1 MHIVD
6 NEGHVVMTL
15 RSKSFSAHNKWYIY
29 AGNSTDK
36 EDKIATVKPHE
47 SSISAEVWPMLQQ
60 LSQWTH
66 LMPFHQQHSDS
77 LRPL

>member
-6 NEGHVVMTL
+6 NEGQVVMTL
-15 RSKSFSAHNKWYIY
+15 RSKSFSAHNKWYVF

-47 SSISAEVWPMLQQ
+47 SSISAEVGPMLPAAFTVNIV
-60 LSQWTH
+60 SHH
-66 LMPFHQQHSDS
+66 LINNTPT
-77 LRPL
+77 L